1 MRAGLALL
9 IALLLWPPIARAA
22 ESAPVRSERAIAT
35 LVSDTDR
42 AEPGRPLHLGL
53 RLRLAPGWHT
63 YWRNS
68 GDAGAPPELTLTL
81 PAGVGAGSIL
91 WPVPERLLEAGIM
104 SYAYTGDLVLPVE
117 VTSGAGGLQ
126 AEAKASWLVCANV
139 CVPEEGTFHLALP
152 EGAVA
157 PSAEAPLFAASLA
170 RLPRPSPFAATVE
183 PDGALVL
190 RGDGLSPG
198 AVRDAWFF
206 PDRPDRIIQAAPQP
220 VEARDGAIRVQLKGA
235 AADAFTAPLDGVI
248 VLRDGAGQ
256 DTALAI
262 SAAPGATAA
271 MAAGGEVLSLPRA
284 LLFALL
290 AGVILNAM
298 PCVFPVLAMKALA
311 LAKLSGAARG
321 AVRLSAL
328 SYTAGVIL
336 AFLALGGALLAAR
349 AAGTAAG
356 WGFQFQ
362 SPAFVVVLA
371 WLLVLV
377 GLNLSGVYGVGAGL
391 AGVGAGFAGRRGQVG
406 SFFTGLLAV
415 VVATPC
421 TAPFMGAAI
430 ATALAA
436 PPAATLL
443 VFTAMGVGLA
453 APYALLALVPGAARL
468 LPRPGPWMDVLKQA
482 LAFPMYAAAAWLL
495 WVVSQQSGSAGVLG
509 AAVGFVL
516 VGFGAWVV
524 GLGQRAAEPRG
535 RRLAHAAAFAAALGA
550 AAVLAGVVHAPAPAE
565 ARAGSDGGDAFTP
578 ARLASLRAEGRP
590 VFVDATAAWCV
601 TCLVNERV
609 ALAPAAVREAFARY
623 GVIYLRADWTRQDPD
638 ITALL
643 RRFGRDGVPL
653 YVVFPAARDGAPD
666 VLPQVLTEGIV
677 LDALKR
683 AAGAATAASG

>member
-1 MRAGLALL
+1 MKALLALL
-9 IALLLWPPIARAA
+9 LLLMVPGAHAA
-22 ESAPVRSERAIAT
+22 ESAAVQSVRATAT

-53 RLRLAPGWHT
+53 RLRMAPGWHT
-63 YWRNS
+63 YWKNS
-68 GDAGAPPELTLTL
+68 GDAGAPPELNLIL
-81 PAGVGAGSIL
+81 PDGVHAGPIL
-91 WPVPERLLEAGIM
+91 WPAPERLLDTGIM
-104 SYAYTGDLVLPVE
+104 SYVYTGDLVLPVE
-117 VTSGAGGLQ
+117 VTPGPGGLNV
-126 AEAKASWLVCANV
+126 EAKATWLVCANV
-139 CVPEEGTFHLALP
+139 CVPEEGSFRLVLP
-152 EGAVA
+152 EGAAA

-170 RLPRPSPFAATVE
+170 RLPRPSPFAATVD
-183 PDGALVL
+183 PGGALVL
-190 RGDGLSPG
+190 RGDGLSPS

-206 PDRPDRIIQAAPQP
+206 PDQPDRIVQAAPQR
-220 VEARDGAIRVQLKGA
+220 VAVGDGEVRLQLKGA
-235 AADAFTAPLDGVI
+235 GAAAFGTPLNGV
-248 VLRDGAGQ
+248 VVVRDGAGQ
-256 DTALAI
+256 ETPLAI
-262 SAAPGATAA
+262 SAAPGAASGTA
-271 MAAGGEVLSLPRA
+271 GDTLPGHLPLARA

-298 PCVFPVLAMKALA
+298 PCVFPVLAMKAFA

-349 AAGTAAG
+349 AAGAAAG

-362 SPAFVVVLA
+362 SPGFVVALA
-371 WLLVLV
+371 WLLFLV
-377 GLNLSGVYGVGAGL
+377 GLNLSGVYEVGAGL
-391 AGVGAGFAGRRGQVG
+391 AGTGQGLAGRHGHLG

-421 TAPFMGAAI
+421 TAPFMGAAV

-436 PPAATLL
+436 PPGAMLL
-443 VFTAMGVGLA
+443 IFAAMGIGLA
-453 APYALLALVPGAARL
+453 APYALLVLVPGAARL

-495 WVVSQQSGSAGVLG
+495 WVVSQEAGPTGVLG
-509 AAVGFVL
+509 AAAGFVL
-516 VGFGAWVV
+516 AGFGAWVF
-524 GLGQRAAEPRG
+524 GLAQHAPRRSG
-535 RRLAHAAAFAAALGA
+535 RRAGRAAALASALVA
-550 AAVLAGVVHAPAPAE
+550 AAVLAGIVQAPAPAE
-565 ARAGSDGGDAFTP
+565 AHAGKDDEAFTP
-578 ARLASLRAEGRP
+578 ARLTALRAEGRP

-609 ALAPAAVREAFARY
+609 ALSPAPVREAFARY
-623 GVIYLRADWTRQDPD
+623 GVVYLKADWTRQNPD

-653 YVVFPAARDGAPD
+653 YVVFPAAQGGAPE
-666 VLPQVLTEGIV
+666 VLPQVLTEGVV

-683 AAGAATAASG
+683 AAG